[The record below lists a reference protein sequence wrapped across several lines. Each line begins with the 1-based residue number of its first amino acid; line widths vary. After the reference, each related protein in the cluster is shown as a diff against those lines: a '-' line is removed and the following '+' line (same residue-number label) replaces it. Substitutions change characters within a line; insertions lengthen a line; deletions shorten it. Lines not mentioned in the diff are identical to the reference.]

1 MSTIRRHRRKGG
13 AAGGLGSWW
22 APLAALLVL
31 DLLAAAVGA
40 WHPLWWALLTADFAL
55 LVLAAQRLEPRLGPV
70 GRRRLRQ
77 GLAIAFPILLLI
89 SWEAIVRAG
98 ILNPRWF
105 PPPTRIAGAL
115 WDLTVN
121 YDRFNDS
128 SLIGRPWLIPQRL
141 ATEGW
146 PGVRALFAESHVWAT
161 LGRVFGGFALGAV
174 PGVLIGVLMGLNRT
188 VRSMLDATMSAVYV
202 LPKIAIF
209 PILML
214 VFPDPFGEGPKI
226 AVVAIS
232 AFFLVAINS
241 MAGVQGID
249 PVLLQAGRNFGAGR
263 WQMLRHVILPGA
275 MPIVFSGLRLAL
287 GTSLIVI
294 VAVEFIRA
302 QTGVGFVVFY
312 HWQVLITEKMYAG
325 LVVVMALG
333 VGLTALLQWVERRV
347 MPWRRE

>member
-1 MSTIRRHRRKGG
+1 MSRRRGGRRWWVLLLLDGL
-13 AAGGLGSWW
+13 AG
-22 APLAALLVL
+22 
-31 DLLAAAVGA
+31 AVGA
-40 WHPLWWALLTADFAL
+40 WSRFWWALLAVDFAL
-55 LVLAAQRLEPRLGPV
+55 LVVSAQRLEPLLGPR
-70 GRRRLRQ
+70 GRERLRTV
-77 GLAIAFPILLLI
+77 LAWGFPVLVLLA
-89 SWEAIVRAG
+89 WEAIVRAE

-105 PPPTRIAGAL
+105 PPPTSIAGAL

-121 YDRFNDS
+121 FDEFNET
-128 SLIGRPWLIPQRL
+128 SLIGRPWLIPQRAL
-141 ATEGW
+141 DEGW
-146 PGVRALFAESHVWAT
+146 PGVRALFVESHVWAT
-161 LGRVFGGFALGAV
+161 LGRVFGGFVLGSV

-249 PVLLQAGRNFGAGR
+249 PVFLQAGRNFGAGR
-263 WQMLRHVILPGA
+263 LQMLRHVILPGA

-312 HWQVLITEKMYAG
+312 HWQVLSTPKMYAG

-333 VGLTALLQWVERRV
+333 VGLTALLQWAERRV
-347 MPWRRE
+347 MPWRRG